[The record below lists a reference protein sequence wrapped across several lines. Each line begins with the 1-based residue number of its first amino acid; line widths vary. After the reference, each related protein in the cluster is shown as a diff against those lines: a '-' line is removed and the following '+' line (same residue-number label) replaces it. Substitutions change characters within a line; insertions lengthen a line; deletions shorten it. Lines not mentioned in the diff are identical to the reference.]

1 MSAARRRTI
10 ERAREPVFLLIG
22 RVLRPHGVRG
32 SLLVEPLSEIVETI
46 PAGSTVYLG
55 PERRPARTVGM
66 LRHGRMY
73 RMQIVGCEDRDAA
86 EAFRGMELQIEVEER
101 PPLPP
106 GRYYHWQVIGLRVAT
121 EAGEP
126 LGEIRQILETGAND
140 VYVVATPDGSEILLP
155 AITSVV
161 RGVDLEA
168 GVMTVHMLPGLEE
181 VTRRRGIQK

>member
-32 SLLVEPLSEIVETI
+32 SLLVEPLSEIVETV
-46 PAGSTVYLG
+46 PAGSTIYLG
-55 PERRPARTVGM
+55 PERRPARTVAM

-101 PPLPP
+101 PPLAP

-121 EAGEP
+121 EAGDP

-140 VYVVATPDGSEILLP
+140 VYVVTTPDGSEILLP

>member
-1 MSAARRRTI
+1 MSPARRRTI
-10 ERAREPVFLLIG
+10 ERAREPVFLLLG

-32 SLLVEPLSEIVETI
+32 SLLLEPLSEILETI
-46 PAGSTVYLG
+46 PEGSPIYLG
-55 PERRPARTVGM
+55 PERRPARFLG
-66 LRHGRMY
+66 LRRHGRLY
-73 RMQIVGCEDRDAA
+73 RLQIAGCEDRDAA
-86 EAFRGMELQIEVEER
+86 EAFRGMEVRVQVEET

-121 EAGEP
+121 EAGEA

-140 VYVVATPDGSEILLP
+140 VYVVTTPDGSEILLP

-168 GVMTVHMLPGLEE
+168 GVMTVRMLPGLDE
-181 VTRRRGIQK
+181 VTRRRGVQK

>member
-1 MSAARRRTI
+1 MSPARRRTI
-10 ERAREPVFLLIG
+10 ERAREPAFLLVG

-32 SLLVEPLSEIVETI
+32 NLLLEPLSEILETI
-46 PAGSTVYLG
+46 PAGSYVYVG
-55 PERRPARTVGM
+55 PDRRRAHLVG
-66 LRHGRMY
+66 LRRHGRVY
-73 RMQIVGCEDRDAA
+73 RMQLAGCEDRDAA
-86 EAFRGMELQIEVEER
+86 EAFRGMEVQVQLEET

-106 GRYYHWQVIGLRVAT
+106 GRYYHWQIIGLRVAT

-140 VYVVATPDGSEILLP
+140 VYVVTTPDRDEILLP

-168 GVMTVHMLPGLEE
+168 GEMTVRMLPGLDEM
-181 VTRRRGIQK
+181 TRRKA

>member
-1 MSAARRRTI
+1 MSPARRQTT
-10 ERAREPVFLLIG
+10 ERAREPAFLLVG

-32 SLLVEPLSEIVETI
+32 SLLIEPLSEILETI
-46 PAGSTVYLG
+46 PGGSTVYLG
-55 PERRPARTVGM
+55 PERRPARLLGL
-66 LRHGRMY
+66 LRHGRVY
-73 RMQIVGCEDRDAA
+73 RLQIAGCEDRDAA
-86 EAFRGMELQIEVEER
+86 EAFRGMELQLEVGET

-106 GRYYHWQVIGLRVAT
+106 GRYYHWQIIGLRVAT

-140 VYVVATPDGSEILLP
+140 VYVVATPDGGEVLLP

-168 GVMTVHMLPGLEE
+168 GVMTVRMLPGLDE
-181 VTRRRGIQK
+181 VTRRRRGPG